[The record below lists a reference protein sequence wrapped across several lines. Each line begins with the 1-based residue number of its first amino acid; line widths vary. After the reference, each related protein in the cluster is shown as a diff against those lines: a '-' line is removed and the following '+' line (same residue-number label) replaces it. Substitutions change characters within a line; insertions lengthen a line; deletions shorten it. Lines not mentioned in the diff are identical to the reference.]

1 MAELVALLGP
11 LPPEF
16 REQRHLSS
24 VYWDESG
31 NWKEVVPIPDITFE
45 RLAEKVEGKD
55 REGFLWWLRM
65 ALQ

>member
-31 NWKEVVPIPDITFE
+31 NWKEIVPNPNITFE
-45 RLAEKVEGKD
+45 SLAEKVEGED
-55 REGFLWWLRM
+55 NGGFLRWLRM
-65 ALQ
+65 AL